1 MELKALKIS
10 EKKIATL
17 HAMNIFCAED
27 LLTYYPFRYEQIEI
41 IPRNKWEKETKIAIE
56 AMIVSRARV
65 IRFRGKQSVTK
76 FKVIYEEEEF
86 EVSIFNRPWVSNF
99 VIGKVITIIGKYE
112 GNHLITIYQ
121 YNTLPLL
128 EQVGMHPIYNVKDG
142 ISQKDMQKYIE
153 KAMNAIGQL
162 QANIIPDE
170 YLRKYRLIPRKTA
183 LYYIHNPKQSEDVK
197 QSLRHL
203 KYEEFLKFQVVMQAM
218 KEKEKNVVQG
228 AQKHFSVEDVMELKK
243 AISFSLTNDQQS
255 VIDEILVD
263 LKSDKVMYR
272 MLQGD
277 VGCGKTLVAAFGL
290 YASVLAHSQAAFM
303 APTEILAK
311 QHYQNLVTL
320 FKDFD
325 IKVEVLYASLK
336 ASEKKAILE
345 RLKHNEIDILIG
357 THALFQEDVSFYNLG
372 MVVADE
378 QHRFGVGQRRRLLEK
393 GDKVDF
399 LLMSATPIPRT
410 LAISLYGDMDVSTI
424 QELPKGRLDVT
435 TTLIKSKSMSPI
447 LEQVLTLIDEG
458 NQCYVVCPA
467 IDKNEDFD
475 MRNVT
480 DIYEGMKSS
489 LGLKYHI
496 GLLHGKMSA
505 YEKDQVMEA
514 FIQGNIDILVS
525 TTVIEVGVDV
535 KNANIM
541 VIYDAHRFGL
551 SQIHQLR
558 GRVGRGDKA
567 GYCFLLTSSKDK
579 DSLARLNI
587 CVKTR
592 DGFEIAREDLQLRG
606 PGDILGTRQSGVPS
620 FILGDVIQ
628 DANILEVARNDAKNI
643 LQNIDKIENIELK
656 KYVDYAV
663 NSSTYLD

>member
-643 LQNIDKIENIELK
+643 LQNIDKTENIELK

>member
-56 AMIVSRARV
+56 ATIVSRARV

-628 DANILEVARNDAKNI
+628 DANILEVARNDAKTI